1 MLYFA
6 YGSNLS
12 QPRMLARLPQAVYLG
27 VARLPG
33 YQFQLNKRGADDSAK
48 ANIIMSDDPDA
59 SVYGVL
65 YLMGDDEK
73 LLLDSL
79 EGEGYRSE
87 EVAVEGPENTI
98 LDAFA
103 YIALEPVIGLIPYDW
118 YLRHIIHGA
127 KQSGLPQAYV
137 YQLKQTGTQ
146 RDHNA
151 SRSCLELSVYTS
163 YL

>member
-27 VARLPG
+27 VARLTG
-33 YQFQLNKRGADDSAK
+33 YQFQLNKRGADNSAK

-79 EGEGYRSE
+79 RGR
-87 EVAVEGPENTI
+87 
-98 LDAFA
+98 
-103 YIALEPVIGLIPYDW
+103 
-118 YLRHIIHGA
+118 
-127 KQSGLPQAYV
+127 LP
-137 YQLKQTGTQ
+137 
-146 RDHNA
+146 
-151 SRSCLELSVYTS
+151 
-163 YL
+163 